1 MLDGL
6 RRRHGSRPSS
16 RPTTRPLSLN
26 FSTFS
31 APPPSPDLDSSSE
44 HPIRRTLHRLKLM
57 SSPSLSELGKSEKG
71 SPEDR
76 GEKQKRA
83 GANATWN
90 SIHNA
95 VIAVFQKKGLADNE
109 LYVLNEGVRH
119 LLKTELGSFFTEY
132 LQVMDV
138 IHIHESHKYMRH
150 IHMFC
155 NRSLSDAVFNSFFY
169 CFSQNQLL
177 TKGMVILRDKIR
189 FYEGQKLLDSLAETW
204 DFFFC
209 DVLSMLQAI
218 FHPVQGKEPS
228 VRQLALLHFR
238 NTIVLSVKLEDA
250 LSRPRARVPPSVTQM
265 LLILQ
270 GVHESRG
277 VNEDYL
283 KLESLV
289 QKVVLPYLGTHGL
302 YSGDGAEDQCCVLEK
317 CLSWPKSADQ
327 LSKNPVVRSKS
338 YNIPLLLTPVAEYDP
353 DASSVGSGGI
363 RRHSACEIISCLE
376 EQGLAYADL
385 ASGPELSGPSSNR
398 LCVGSQFNGI
408 VQAGAGVMDLPLSTP
423 SILRSSGALHGTEAT
438 TTMTDL
444 SKGASSTPPSESSSP
459 ETIIGQVLESADSD
473 SDGIFID
480 FPPHSSEAMGY
491 SRDSRQS
498 TV

>member
-6 RRRHGSRPSS
+6 RRRHTSRSS
-16 RPTTRPLSLN
+16 PRPLSLN

-31 APPPSPDLDSSSE
+31 APPPSPDMGCSSSNGNE

-57 SSPSLSELGKSEKG
+57 SSPSLSELGRSEKS

-109 LYVLNEGVRH
+109 LYTLNEGVRH

-132 LQVMDV
+132 L
-138 IHIHESHKYMRH
+138 
-150 IHMFC
+150 
-155 NRSLSDAVFNSFFY
+155 
-169 CFSQNQLL
+169 QNQLL

-277 VNEDYL
+277 VNEEYL
-283 KLESLV
+283 RLESLV
-289 QKVVLPYLGTHGL
+289 QKVVSPYLGTHGL
-302 YSGDGAEDQCCVLEK
+302 YCGDEAEDHCCVFEK
-317 CLSWPKSADQ
+317 RLPWGWPKSGDQ

-376 EQGLAYADL
+376 EQGLAYSDL
-385 ASGPELSGPSSNR
+385 APGSELSGPSSNR
-398 LCVGSQFNGI
+398 LCVGSEFI
-408 VQAGAGVMDLPLSTP
+408 AGAMDLTLSSP
-423 SILRSSGALHGTEAT
+423 SILHSSGHLHGTEAT
-438 TTMTDL
+438 TTVTDL
-444 SKGASSTPPSESSSP
+444 SKGASSSPLSDSSSP
-459 ETIIGQVLESADSD
+459 ETITGQVLESGSD

-480 FPPHSSEAMGY
+480 FPRLSSEAMGR
-491 SRDSRQS
+491 SHEDRQS

>member
-6 RRRHGSRPSS
+6 RRRHGSRPS
-16 RPTTRPLSLN
+16 PRPLSLN
-26 FSTFS
+26 FTTFS
-31 APPPSPDLDSSSE
+31 APPPSPDMDGSG

-71 SPEDR
+71 SPDDR

-95 VIAVFQKKGLADNE
+95 IIGVFQKKGLADNE

-132 LQVMDV
+132 L
-138 IHIHESHKYMRH
+138 
-150 IHMFC
+150 
-155 NRSLSDAVFNSFFY
+155 
-169 CFSQNQLL
+169 QNQLL

-277 VNEDYL
+277 ANEDYL
-283 KLESLV
+283 RLESLI
-289 QKVVLPYLGTHGL
+289 QRVVSPYLGTHGL
-302 YSGDGAEDQCCVLEK
+302 YSGDGTEAHCCVMEK
-317 CLSWPKSADQ
+317 RLQWCWPKPVDQ
-327 LSKNPVVRSKS
+327 PSKNPVVRSKS

-363 RRHSACEIISCLE
+363 RRHSACEIISCSE
-376 EQGLAYADL
+376 EQGLAYAEL
-385 ASGPELSGPSSNR
+385 ASGADLSSASSNR
-398 LCVGSQFNGI
+398 LCVGSQFNGM
-408 VQAGAGVMDLPLSTP
+408 VQGGASAMDLPLSSP
-423 SILRSSGALHGTEAT
+423 SILPIRSPGALHGTEAT
-438 TTMTDL
+438 TTLTDL
-444 SKGASSTPPSESSSP
+444 SKGASSTPPSGSSSP

-491 SRDSRQS
+491 GRDSRQS